1 MDVSPALLVDR
12 VLQTQQG
19 ASEQAA
25 QMHVLKEALDTQ
37 EAASAALLNSVAGN
51 LPLASSGA
59 VGTQLNS
66 LV

>member
-25 QMHVLKEALDTQ
+25 QMRVLKEALDTQ
-37 EAASAALLNSVAGN
+37 EAASAALLNSVAGS
-51 LPLASSGA
+51 LPLAPSGS
-59 VGTQLNS
+59 VGTQLNA